1 MKAGQI
7 LSLGAI
13 ASAALMVGA
22 VSASSQRASNVAG
35 FNIEVT
41 VDSSSHEVR
50 FKCIDG
56 CVWETLSFDCG
67 SDMDCTSSI
76 DEYGTP
82 AE

>member
-1 MKAGQI
+1 MKMGHI
-7 LSLGAI
+7 LSLRAI
-13 ASAALMVGA
+13 VSIALMVGA
-22 VSASSQRASNVAG
+22 VSASSQGARNVAN
-35 FNIEVT
+35 FDIEVT

-56 CVWETLSFDCG
+56 CVWETLSFGCG